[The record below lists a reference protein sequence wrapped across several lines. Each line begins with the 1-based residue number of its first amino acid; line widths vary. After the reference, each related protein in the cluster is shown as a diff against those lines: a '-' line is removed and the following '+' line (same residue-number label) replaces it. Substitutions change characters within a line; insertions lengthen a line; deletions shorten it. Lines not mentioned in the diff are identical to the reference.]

1 MAEGN
6 DDLATMQKVVAEANR
21 VVSGITPEQLDQ
33 PTPCAEWDVRALL
46 NHVTGGSDMFAEG
59 VSQGALSDERA
70 GELLGTDRLGDD
82 YQGAFAAATQRA
94 LEAFEAPD
102 AADKMVTLPFGT
114 MPAGVALN
122 IAIFDVAVHTWD
134 LAKATGQST
143 ALSPEVLEPALAVG
157 TAMIDD
163 NMRNAGMFGPAVE
176 VAQDAPTQDRLAA
189 FAGRQP

>member
-1 MAEGN
+1 
-6 DDLATMQKVVAEANR
+6 MQRVVAEANR
-21 VVSGITPEQLDQ
+21 VVGGITPDQLDQ
-33 PTPCAEWDVRALL
+33 PTPCSDWDVRALL

-94 LEAFEAPD
+94 LEAFEAPG
-102 AADKMVTLPFGT
+102 AAEKMVTLPFGT

-163 NMRNAGMFGPAVE
+163 NMRNTGMFGPAVS
-176 VAQDAPTQDRLAA
+176 VADDAPTQDRLAA